1 LERAGRV
8 LDLVAEE
15 KEKDEADDIG
25 DVICV
30 CVGKEVQAFEL
41 GAFRLRSSAAV
52 PFETRNSSH
61 IDAILSTPNYKKEPI
76 FFTNW
81 HPHIYT
87 VLRLPLMMAVSYAL
101 TDFCNSFSAYMCLG
115 CHLM

>member
-1 LERAGRV
+1 
-8 LDLVAEE
+8 VAEE

-30 CVGKEVQAFEL
+30 GKEVLALEL

-61 IDAILSTPNYKKEPI
+61 IDAILSIPNYKKETI

-81 HPHIYT
+81 HPHIYM

-101 TDFCNSFSAYMCLG
+101 TDFCNSFSAYMYLG